1 MSCPKCGFR
10 LDPDNE
16 SQVVCPACGADSTN
30 SLRTADDSTLAAAL
44 EDGEVFA
51 EAPVTLAEVLFE
63 DAPME
68 PEIDYVP
75 DPELDIAI
83 ADGEALREALTEGP
97 ILVAGNGL
105 IN

>member
-1 MSCPKCGFR
+1 MSCPECGFR
-10 LDPDNE
+10 FDPDNE
-16 SQVVCPACGADSTN
+16 SQVVCPGCGAG
-30 SLRTADDSTLAAAL
+30 RADEGAELAAAF
-44 EDGEVFA
+44 EDGEAFA
-51 EAPVTLAEVLFE
+51 EAPVTLTQVLGW

-75 DPELDIAI
+75 DPELDLAI

-97 ILVAGNGL
+97 ILVAGNTL